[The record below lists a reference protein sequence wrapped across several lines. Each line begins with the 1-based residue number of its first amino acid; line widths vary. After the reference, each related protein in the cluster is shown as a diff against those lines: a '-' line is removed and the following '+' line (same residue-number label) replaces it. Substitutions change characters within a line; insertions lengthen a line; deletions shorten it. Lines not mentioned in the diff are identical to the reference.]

1 MCYYTLPYVK
11 RVMNSL
17 VPLIR
22 VKRRQSVDGAVSVGN
37 SARVTLNSDSDKPD
51 TTGPVIRRPIVF
63 YITVIAAFSL
73 LGAAVVALVL

>member
-1 MCYYTLPYVK
+1 
-11 RVMNSL
+11 MNSL

-22 VKRRQSVDGAVSVGN
+22 VKRRQSVDGALLVGN
-37 SARVTLNSDSDKPD
+37 SARVIPNSDSDKSN

-63 YITVIAAFSL
+63 YFTVIVAFSL